1 MERLYRVEHET
12 CYVHADRA
20 TTSQHVA
27 CLRPRQ
33 LERQRVLWHELV
45 VTQNGR
51 PVNPDSVNWSS
62 VDIRQFQFTQPPSGK
77 NVLGIVKFR
86 FPNKFDVY
94 MHDTPDRHLFKQDI
108 RAFSSGCIR
117 LERPLDMVEY
127 VLRGNRGW
135 DRAAIEEASKKR
147 GTRTLNVDV
156 PVNVQSIYMTA
167 IPTAEGTMQFR
178 DDLYGLDR
186 YFLDAQKKR
195 TDTVVAERT
204 QQRRVA
210 SLAR

>member
-1 MERLYRVEHET
+1 MTGVQT
-12 CYVHADRA
+12 CALPICA
-20 TTSQHVA
+20 LGTLA
-27 CLRPRQ
+27 LG
-33 LERQRVLWHELV
+33 EFVL
-45 VTQNGR
+45 
-51 PVNPDSVNWSS
+51 
-62 VDIRQFQFTQPPSGK
+62 
-77 NVLGIVKFR
+77 
-86 FPNKFDVY
+86 
-94 MHDTPDRHLFKQDI
+94 
-108 RAFSSGCIR
+108 
-117 LERPLDMVEY
+117 
-127 VLRGNRGW
+127 VLRGREY
-135 DRAAIEEASKKR
+135 RAAIEEASKKR

>member
-1 MERLYRVEHET
+1 MLFRSDQGFHAYREG
-12 CYVHADRA
+12 
-20 TTSQHVA
+20 
-27 CLRPRQ
+27 
-33 LERQRVLWHELV
+33 
-45 VTQNGR
+45 GR
-51 PVNPDSVNWSS
+51 GRDEVDIMS
-62 VDIRQFQFTQPPSGK
+62 VDWNSVTADNFPYWLRQDPGPK
-77 NVLGIVKFR
+77 NALGLVRLTFNN
-86 FPNKFDVY
+86 PFDVY

-117 LERPLDMVEY
+117 LGRPLDMVEY
-127 VLRGNRGW
+127 VLRGNKGW